1 MRTLIPLM
9 IAARHESRFSCPEC
23 GYRDKSRGTRIAA
36 QLHRDGGFNFL
47 NYNHY
52 YVTFDVKSG
61 GIFYSSYLGETCV
74 ELIKEACAIL
84 ERQYIQNISTIYWII
99 LRDLTPDL

>member
-1 MRTLIPLM
+1 M
-9 IAARHESRFSCPEC
+9 IAARHESRFFCPEC

-61 GIFYSSYLGETCV
+61 GIFLSSYLDETCV
-74 ELIKEACAIL
+74 ELIKETCAIL
-84 ERQYIQNISTIYWII
+84 QATYLKFSPIYRVI
-99 LRDLTPDL
+99 LQVLTLDL

>member
-1 MRTLIPLM
+1 M
-9 IAARHESRFSCPEC
+9 IAARHESRFFCSEC
-23 GYRDKSRGTRIAA
+23 GYRDKSRGTRIAS

-61 GIFYSSYLGETCV
+61 VCVCVCVCDIFLGSYIYLDETCI
-74 ELIKEACAIL
+74 ELIKETLA
-84 ERQYIQNISTIYWII
+84 QS
-99 LRDLTPDL
+99 